1 LKLHKTMKKWMER
14 SKSKMFHNRL
24 LKINRSTMNNLEL
37 MIIVFLHPKNQLL
50 CHNKYK
56 NQLHKVHNNNI
67 KTLHLKVLSQVRLKE

>member
-1 LKLHKTMKKWMER
+1 MKRWMER
-14 SKSKMFHNRL
+14 SKLKMFHNHL

-37 MIIVFLHPKNQLL
+37 MIIVFLHQKNQLL

-56 NQLHKVHNNNI
+56 NLLLKVHNNNI